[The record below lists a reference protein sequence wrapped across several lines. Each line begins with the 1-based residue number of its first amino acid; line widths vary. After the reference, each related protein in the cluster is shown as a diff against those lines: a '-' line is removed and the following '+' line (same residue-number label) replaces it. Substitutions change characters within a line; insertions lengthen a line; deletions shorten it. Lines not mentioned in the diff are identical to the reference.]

1 MQHLRTICRNSVHSK
16 LYKRIYELSSLAEA
30 GDKNLVII
38 GVDGISDAL
47 QAVKDGRL
55 SASVLQDANGQA
67 SAVIDVAVKVGV
79 GEEVESR
86 YNVPFQLITADNV
99 DDYLE
104 WFIEVCE

>member
-1 MQHLRTICRNSVHSK
+1 MINLSVLVHC
-16 LYKRIYELSSLAEA
+16 LQA
-30 GDKNLVII
+30 GSVIR
-38 GVDGISDAL
+38 ISDAL

-104 WFIEVCE
+104 

>member
-1 MQHLRTICRNSVHSK
+1 MKKVEDYVRSIPDFPEK
-16 LYKRIYELSSLAEA
+16 
-30 GDKNLVII
+30 GII
-38 GVDGISDAL
+38 FRDVT
-47 QAVKDGRL
+47 
-55 SASVLQDANGQA
+55 SVLQDADGQA

-104 WFIEVCE
+104 